1 MGDAVEEK
9 DAEEEI
15 SVRVYVRI
23 RPLNKRELGE
33 NQTIGWNF
41 NKTSMLEDTPN
52 GQRVYAYDACF
63 GPEGSNAECYDLVG
77 KPVVLKAMAGFN
89 GTVFTYGQTGSGKTW
104 TMRGS
109 DSDPG
114 MMILCIRDIFDYI
127 DAHKDKEYQLKVSY
141 LEVYNEEINDLLSIG
156 ENSRNLK
163 ITAEDAVRGAV
174 IGNLVEEEVKTPDE
188 FMEVLFKGEANRSYA
203 STSMNDNSS
212 RSHVI
217 YRVTILIKDIMDG
230 PDDGLD
236 ENGFIRKDDG
246 AFSGAVSYM
255 NLVDLAGS
263 ERQKSTNATG
273 KTLKEGANINK
284 SLLALGAV
292 INKLGQKG
300 KKGKDAFIPYRD
312 SKLTRILKQSLGGN
326 TITSILCAVTPAP
339 MHREE
344 TVSTLKFGQL
354 CKLIKNNVA
363 SNVVVDDK
371 VLMRQYRATI
381 AELKEQLEVANSNA
395 MGGAMAAAER
405 AAYEDRMR
413 QLEDLVVT
421 NGGDFDSV
429 PQVELPKAV
438 SVTTSGGGGGGG
450 GSVSDD
456 EYREMRGKMQDM
468 QRRIATLTA
477 QAKEVSDVQELKAS
491 VEEYELQCRAEIE
504 EDAAKLEADKHAF
517 SVERIQI
524 LTDRTGLDEKEG
536 KVGQLLATL
545 DERESKLRHL
555 LGTLRE
561 QQEQWQRA
569 VSDLQ
574 RREDLVEE
582 WQRTCSVTLLFFLSF
597 CLFVVSL
604 SLSYPSMAPCLHDV
618 SDTT

>member
-1 MGDAVEEK
+1 MGDVVDEK
-9 DAEEEI
+9 ENEEEI

-33 NQTIGWNF
+33 NQTIGWNY

-63 GPEGSNAECYDLVG
+63 GPDSTNAETYETVG

-127 DAHKDKEYQLKVSY
+127 EGHKDKEYQLKVSY
-141 LEVYNEEINDLLSIG
+141 MEVYNEEINDLLNIG
-156 ENSRNLK
+156 ENSRNLR
-163 ITAEDAVRGAV
+163 IASEDAVRGAV

-188 FMEVLFKGEANRSYA
+188 FMEVLFKGESNRSYA

-217 YRVTILIKDIMDG
+217 YRVTILIKDLMEG
-230 PDDGLD
+230 EDDGLD
-236 ENGFIRKDDG
+236 ENGFMRKDDG

-292 INKLGQKG
+292 INKLGQQG
-300 KKGKDAFIPYRD
+300 KKGKDGKAAFIPYRD

-363 SNVVVDDK
+363 NNVVVDDK
-371 VLMRQYRATI
+371 VLLRQYRATI
-381 AELKEQLEVANSNA
+381 ADLKTQLEQEKANSQ
-395 MGGAMAAAER
+395 GGAMAAAER
-405 AAYEDRMR
+405 AAYEDRMK
-413 QLEDLVVT
+413 QLEDLVVDH
-421 NGGDFDSV
+421 GGDLTSV
-429 PQVELPKAV
+429 PDVEIPKAKPG
-438 SVTTSGGGGGGG
+438 TAGSGGGGGGG
-450 GSVSDD
+450 GGRYSD
-456 EYREMRGKMQDM
+456 EEVLELRSRIQEV
-468 QRRIATLTA
+468 QRR
-477 QAKEVSDVQELKAS
+477 SP
-491 VEEYELQCRAEIE
+491 R
-504 EDAAKLEADKHAF
+504 
-517 SVERIQI
+517 
-524 LTDRTGLDEKEG
+524 
-536 KVGQLLATL
+536 
-545 DERESKLRHL
+545 
-555 LGTLRE
+555 
-561 QQEQWQRA
+561 
-569 VSDLQ
+569 
-574 RREDLVEE
+574 
-582 WQRTCSVTLLFFLSF
+582 
-597 CLFVVSL
+597 
-604 SLSYPSMAPCLHDV
+604 
-618 SDTT
+618 